1 MMRTR
6 GLLAGLAASMLL
18 LVGAGTAAAAP
29 INVPWSPDDALDS
42 EVSFESGGVT
52 FYGSLRMPV
61 GDTRGVAL
69 VLPGSGPT
77 DRNGNSGDLH
87 LNTTAYVADELS
99 RRGIASLRFDKLGSG
114 RTGLAGVDPNNP
126 PGFDAQ
132 VDNAADAL
140 AFLQQ
145 RTGVGADRTTVIGHS
160 EGALTALRLA
170 DADSAAF
177 THVGLLEPLSIRYL
191 DLLTAQ
197 VDRNIGEAV
206 AVGQFTE
213 EQAASSRDRFAQ
225 AVADIRAGQ
234 PLSAE
239 PDPIVDG
246 LGLRQSATFLREADA
261 TDPADLAAALPDS
274 YSSFLTCSDKDLN
287 VSCGQVENVRV
298 ALGHTDLHF
307 AHFANSSHMLGELG
321 PLPADPNTAL
331 APLPLSGEFRDAF
344 GRWVDGL

>member
-1 MMRTR
+1 MLRT
-6 GLLAGLAASMLL
+6 GQLLAALVTSIL
-18 LVGAGTAAAAP
+18 LVGAGTATAAP
-29 INVPWSPDDALDS
+29 IDVPWSPDDALDS
-42 EVSFESGGVT
+42 EVSFESGGIT
-52 FYGSLRMPV
+52 FHGSLRAPV

-77 DRNGNSGDLH
+77 DRNGNSGDLQ

-99 RRGIASLRFDKLGSG
+99 RRGIASLRFDKLGGG

-170 DADSAAF
+170 DADSAAIAN
-177 THVGLLEPLSIRYL
+177 VGLLEPLSIRYL

-197 VDRNIGEAV
+197 VDRNIDEAV
-206 AVGQFTE
+206 AAGQFTE
-213 EQAASSRDRFAQ
+213 DQAASSRNRFAQ
-225 AVADIRAGQ
+225 AVADIRAGR

-246 LGLRQSATFLREADA
+246 LGLQQNAVFLREADV
-261 TDPADLAAALPDS
+261 TDPANLAAALPDS
-274 YSSFLTCSDKDLN
+274 YSTFLTCSDKDLN
-287 VSCGQVENVRV
+287 VSCGQVDNVRV
-298 ALGHTDLHF
+298 ALAHTDLDF
-307 AHFANSSHMLGELG
+307 AHFANSSHTLGELG

-331 APLPLSGEFRDAF
+331 APLPLSWEFRDAF